1 MECALWLSETF
12 MFRYRT
18 MDEFDT
24 VYVFVVK
31 CFTQKTSWYGHGDG
45 MTVAVTSVPPMKPLC
60 FDTVASGITQ
70 HKWFQNL
77 SRGTLQYGK
86 TYDVERLS
94 KTFMFRHNQE
104 FI

>member
-12 MFRYRT
+12 MLRYRT

-24 VYVFVVK
+24 VYVFVVRDGIVYVFVVK
-31 CFTQKTSWYGHGDG
+31 CFIRKTSWYGHGDG

-77 SRGTLQYGK
+77 SRGTL
-86 TYDVERLS
+86 
-94 KTFMFRHNQE
+94 
-104 FI
+104 